1 MPVLF
6 LGMLASSK
14 VICAKFQ
21 QGARAAATEWRGAR
35 LRSKAIRRGPERRK
49 GHVGPP
55 SRGYPRPQG
64 YARWP
69 HVALPPPECLSP
81 VELEGSH
88 ACKRTFSAPE
98 APPRIAQSPARQKQ
112 PWSPNLS
119 GLDGH
124 PSLDAARGGGA
135 QTPSPLLRA
144 VSLRTGF
151 LFHLPGGPRSDGSAR
166 QCSAPRRSRRA
177 PGRRRRRPLEP
188 STEPRGGAR
197 RRGIASPASL
207 AAGASRRASPASR
220 ATPGRLPG
228 LPR

>member
-55 SRGYPRPQG
+55 SRGYPRPLG
-64 YARWP
+64 CARWP

-124 PSLDAARGGGA
+124 PSLDAARGGGGLKHPPHCSGPFPFGRA
-135 QTPSPLLRA
+135 SSSTYQAGQDPMALL
-144 VSLRTGF
+144 VSAA
-151 LFHLPGGPRSDGSAR
+151 PREEAAAR
-166 QCSAPRRSRRA
+166 QAEDDDAP
-177 PGRRRRRPLEP
+177 
-188 STEPRGGAR
+188 
-197 RRGIASPASL
+197 
-207 AAGASRRASPASR
+207 
-220 ATPGRLPG
+220 
-228 LPR
+228 